1 MNTSNEQRHCRSH
14 RKGQSIAWAAPLFLF
29 DILSR
34 ICRFCLHPH
43 FRQTAQNRLKW
54 SRTCFCSFSQK
65 EALKSKEFRNRFCHK
80 HLPQPLHFQSSIF
93 NFQNAISTWQN
104 RHFQHVFAHFSAGEV
119 HRRRMG
125 KFQSQRAALANFA
138 CGVGNRPVRRWQ
150 IPRFEPCFSP
160 FCEVCNN

>member
-1 MNTSNEQRHCRSH
+1 MNKDHCRSH
-14 RKGQSIAWAAPLFLF
+14 RKGQSIAWAAPLFCL

-43 FRQTAQNRLKW
+43 FGQTAQNRLKW
-54 SRTCFCSFSQK
+54 SRTCFSSFFQK

-80 HLPQPLHFQSSIF
+80 QLPQPLIFQSSIF
-93 NFQNAISTWQN
+93 NGRIAISIWQN
-104 RHFQHVFAHFSAGEV
+104 RHFSRVFAHFSAGEV

-125 KFQSQRAALANFA
+125 KIQSQHAALANFA

-150 IPRFEPCFSP
+150 IPRFGPCFSL
-160 FCEVCNN
+160 FCDVCNN